1 MHRFIVK
8 FLGVASIAIVVL
20 TLVGVPTTSYS
31 APSTQVASVRFAAI
45 GDYGTGNQ
53 DAEDVANLV
62 KSWNPDF
69 IITLGDNNYPDGG
82 AETIDN
88 NIGKFYHEFIR
99 PYTGEFGGG
108 AQTNRFFPSLGNHDW
123 ETPNAQPY
131 LDYFDLPGN
140 ERYYSFIWG
149 PVQLFALDSD
159 PNEPDGITSNS
170 VQASWL
176 RRELGAS
183 TARWKVVYM
192 HHPPFS
198 SGDEHGAV
206 AELQWPFEE
215 WGADAVIAAHDHIYE
230 RIIYEDFPY
239 FVNGLG
245 GGEIYDFVDEPMLG
259 STARYNDDYGAMLI
273 EANENSIEFQFHSI
287 EGGGTLVDSHTIF
300 SNATVLRFVAEANA
314 RIEETRPDKKY
325 GEDRTLHVDGG
336 ADPAIESY
344 LRFTITGVTGEVQ
357 QAIVRV
363 FAIND
368 SVDGPE
374 IYVTSN
380 GWEERGT
387 NGITWATRP
396 PYDAEPLDRTD
407 VVLRETWMEFDVTSV
422 VQGNGTYSF
431 VIASDSEDGL
441 TLSSR
446 LGDNPPEMVVTYSV
460 PTPEET
466 AE

>member
-1 MHRFIVK
+1 MHRLIVK
-8 FLGVASIAIVVL
+8 FSGLASIIIVIL
-20 TLVGVPTTSYS
+20 ALVGFPATSYG
-31 APSTQVASVRFAAI
+31 APVAQVTSVRFAAL

-53 DAEDVANLV
+53 NAEAVANLI
-62 KSWNPDF
+62 KSWTPDF
-69 IITLGDNNYPDGG
+69 IISLGDNNYPNGG
-82 AETIDN
+82 ADTIDN

-159 PNEPDGITSNS
+159 PNEPDGITSDS
-170 VQASWL
+170 IQANWL
-176 RRELGAS
+176 RRELTAS

-198 SGDEHGAV
+198 SGDEHGSNAD
-206 AELQWPFEE
+206 LQWPFQE
-215 WGADAVIAAHDHIYE
+215 WGADVVLAGHDHIYE
-230 RIIYEDFPY
+230 RLIYDDFPY

-245 GGEIYDFVDEPMLG
+245 GGEMYGFDTPLPG
-259 STARYNDDYGAMLI
+259 SLVRYNDDYGAMLI
-273 EANENSIEFQFHSI
+273 EASENSIAFQFYSI
-287 EGGGTLVDSHTIF
+287 EGGGTLVDSYTLF
-300 SNATVLRFVAEANA
+300 SNATLLRSVAEANA
-314 RIEETRPDKKY
+314 RVEETRPDKKY
-325 GEDRTLHVDGG
+325 GEDKTLHVDGG

-344 LRFTITGVTGEVQ
+344 LRFTVIGITGEVQ
-357 QAIVRV
+357 QAILRV
-363 FAIND
+363 FAITD

-374 IYVTSN
+374 VYVTSN

-387 NGITWATRP
+387 NGITWSTRP
-396 PYDAEPLDRTD
+396 PHDAEPIDSAD
-407 VVLRETWMEFDVTSV
+407 VVLRETWIEFDVTSV

-446 LGDNPPEMVVTYSV
+446 MGDAPPELVVTFSV
-460 PTPEET
+460 PLTEE
-466 AE
+466 